1 MKLTFMEGKMFVRN
15 SKIAARLLLGLMLVV
30 AAVLKLLSIDN
41 FEIYIFSFNIFSFTL
56 TTVLS
61 RLLIAAEILLGLGL
75 IFKVHYRQVWWLTML
90 MMAGFTLF
98 LIYVMLF
105 RNDDNCNCF
114 GDLIK
119 LNPSESIYK
128 NIVSI
133 LLLLLIR
140 KEKDAV
146 YRLKFRKW
154 LIGISIA
161 VAVILPFVVFPMDS
175 LYNKIVSK
183 DDNINTVAF
192 ESSMN
197 DSVNI
202 IKLDFIH
209 ENDTVIVRRDSL
221 ARFDIS
227 DGRYIISYVSA
238 GCRFC
243 KMGAE
248 KLTMIFNRNN
258 ISERHLKFLIW
269 GYDAD
274 IIDFV
279 KETNTEDFEYWFIPP
294 LMSLD
299 VTFGKFPVFVWTDSG
314 AIANSGDSRDLAENE
329 IREFLK

>member
-1 MKLTFMEGKMFVRN
+1 MFVKN
-15 SKIAARLLLGLMLVV
+15 SKIAARLLLGLMLVT

-41 FEIYIFSFNIFSFTL
+41 FEIYIYSFNIFSFTL
-56 TTVLS
+56 TTVFS

-75 IFKVHYRQVWWLTML
+75 IFKVRYKEVWWLTML

-128 NIVSI
+128 NVVSI

-146 YRLKFRKW
+146 YKPKFKKW
-154 LIGISIA
+154 LTVISIA

-175 LYNKIVSK
+175 VYNKIVSK
-183 DDNINTVAF
+183 DNNINTVAF
-192 ESSMN
+192 ENSLH
-197 DSVNI
+197 DSINI
-202 IKLDFIH
+202 IKLDIIQ
-209 ENDTVIVRRDSL
+209 ENDTMIIRRDSL

-227 DGRYIISYVSA
+227 DDRYIISYVSA

-243 KMGAE
+243 KMGSE
-248 KLTMIFNRNN
+248 KLMMILERNE
-258 ISERHLKFLIW
+258 ISEEHLKFLIW

-274 IIDFV
+274 IIDFA
-279 KETNTEDFEYWFIPP
+279 KETNTMDCEYWFIPP

-299 VTFGKFPVFVWTDSG
+299 ITFGKFPVFVWTDSG
-314 AIANSGDSRDLAENE
+314 AIANSGDSRDLTEGE
-329 IREFLK
+329 IREYLK

>member
-1 MKLTFMEGKMFVRN
+1 MFVKN
-15 SKIAARLLLGLMLVV
+15 SKIAARLLLGLMLVT

-41 FEIYIFSFNIFSFTL
+41 FEIYIYSFNIFSFTL
-56 TTVLS
+56 TTVFS

-75 IFKVHYRQVWWLTML
+75 IFKVRYKEVWWLTML

-128 NIVSI
+128 NVVSI

-146 YRLKFRKW
+146 YKLKFRKW
-154 LIGISIA
+154 LTVISIA

-175 LYNKIVSK
+175 VYNKIVSK
-183 DDNINTVAF
+183 DNNINTVAF
-192 ESSMN
+192 ENSLH
-197 DSVNI
+197 DSINI
-202 IKLDFIH
+202 IKLDIIQ
-209 ENDTVIVRRDSL
+209 ENDTMIIRRDSL

-227 DGRYIISYVSA
+227 DDRYIISYVSA

-243 KMGAE
+243 KMGSE
-248 KLTMIFNRNN
+248 KLMMILERNE
-258 ISERHLKFLIW
+258 ISEEHLKFLIW

-274 IIDFV
+274 IIDFA
-279 KETNTEDFEYWFIPP
+279 KETNTMDCEYWFIPP

-299 VTFGKFPVFVWTDSG
+299 ITFGKFPVFVWTDSG
-314 AIANSGDSRDLAENE
+314 AIANSGDSRDLAEKE
-329 IREFLK
+329 IREYLK

>member
-1 MKLTFMEGKMFVRN
+1 MKEKMFVKN
-15 SKIAARLLLGLMLVV
+15 SKIAARLLLGLMLVT

-41 FEIYIFSFNIFSFTL
+41 FEIYIYSFNIFSFTL
-56 TTVLS
+56 TTVFS

-75 IFKVHYRQVWWLTML
+75 IFKVRYKEVWWLTML

-128 NIVSI
+128 NVVSI

-146 YRLKFRKW
+146 YKLKFRKW
-154 LIGISIA
+154 LTVISIA

-175 LYNKIVSK
+175 VYNKIVSK
-183 DDNINTVAF
+183 DNNINTVAF
-192 ESSMN
+192 ENSLH
-197 DSVNI
+197 DSINI
-202 IKLDFIH
+202 IKLDIIQ
-209 ENDTVIVRRDSL
+209 ENDTMIIRRDSL

-227 DGRYIISYVSA
+227 DDRYIISYVSA
-238 GCRFC
+238 GCKFC
-243 KMGAE
+243 KMGVE
-248 KLTMIFNRNN
+248 KLAMIFNRNK
-258 ISERHLKFLIW
+258 IGERHLKFLIW

-279 KETNTEDFEYWFIPP
+279 KETNTQGCEYWFISP

-299 VTFGKFPVFVWTDSG
+299 ITFGKFPVFVWTDSG
-314 AIANSGDSRDLAENE
+314 AIANSGDTRDLAENE
-329 IREFLK
+329 IREYLK

>member
-1 MKLTFMEGKMFVRN
+1 MEEKMFVKN
-15 SKIAARLLLGLMLVV
+15 SKIASRLLLGLMLVT

-41 FEIYIFSFNIFSFTL
+41 FEIYIYSFNVFSFTL
-56 TTVLS
+56 TTVFS

-75 IFKVHYRQVWWLTML
+75 IFKVRYKEVWWLTML

-146 YRLKFRKW
+146 YKLKFRKW
-154 LIGISIA
+154 LTVISIA

-175 LYNKIVSK
+175 VYNKIVSK
-183 DDNINTVAF
+183 DNNINTVAF
-192 ESSMN
+192 ENSLH
-197 DSVNI
+197 DSINI
-202 IKLDFIH
+202 IKLDIIQ
-209 ENDTVIVRRDSL
+209 ENDTMIIRRDSL

-227 DGRYIISYVSA
+227 DDRYIISYVSA
-238 GCRFC
+238 GCKFC
-243 KMGAE
+243 KMGSE
-248 KLTMIFNRNN
+248 KLMMILERSR
-258 ISERHLKFLIW
+258 ISEKHLKFFIW

-274 IIDFV
+274 IVEFV
-279 KETNTEDFEYWFIPP
+279 KETNTQGCEYWFIPP

-299 VTFGKFPVFVWTDSG
+299 ITFGKFPVFVWTDSG
-314 AIANSGDSRDLAENE
+314 AIANSGDTRDLAENE
-329 IREFLK
+329 IREYLK

>member
-1 MKLTFMEGKMFVRN
+1 MEEKNFVKN
-15 SKIAARLLLGLMLVV
+15 SKIASRLLLGLMLVT

-41 FEIYIFSFNIFSFTL
+41 FEIYIYSFNIFSFTL
-56 TTVLS
+56 TTVFS

-75 IFKVHYRQVWWLTML
+75 IFKVRYKEVWWLTML

-128 NIVSI
+128 NVVSI

-146 YRLKFRKW
+146 YKPKFKKW
-154 LIGISIA
+154 LTVISIA

-175 LYNKIVSK
+175 VYNKIVSK
-183 DDNINTVAF
+183 DNNINTVAF
-192 ESSMN
+192 ENSLH
-197 DSVNI
+197 DSINI
-202 IKLDFIH
+202 VKLDIIQ
-209 ENDTVIVRRDSL
+209 ENDTMIIRRDSL
-221 ARFDIS
+221 ARFNIS
-227 DGRYIISYVSA
+227 DDRYIISYVSA

-243 KMGAE
+243 KMGSE
-248 KLTMIFNRNN
+248 KLMMILERNE
-258 ISERHLKFLIW
+258 ISEEHLKFLIW

-274 IIDFV
+274 IIDFA
-279 KETNTEDFEYWFIPP
+279 KETNTMDCEYWFIPP

-299 VTFGKFPVFVWTDSG
+299 ITFGKFPVFVWTDSG
-314 AIANSGDSRDLAENE
+314 AIANSGDSRDLAEKE
-329 IREFLK
+329 IREYLK

>member
-1 MKLTFMEGKMFVRN
+1 MEEKMFVKN
-15 SKIAARLLLGLMLVV
+15 SKIAARLLLGLMLVT

-41 FEIYIFSFNIFSFTL
+41 FEIYIYSFDIFSFTL
-56 TTVLS
+56 TTVFS

-75 IFKVHYRQVWWLTML
+75 IFKVRYKELWWLTML

-146 YRLKFRKW
+146 YKPKFRKW
-154 LIGISIA
+154 LTGMSIA
-161 VAVILPFVVFPMDS
+161 AAVILPFVVFPMDS
-175 LYNKIVSK
+175 VYNKIVSK
-183 DDNINTVAF
+183 DNNINTMAF
-192 ESSMN
+192 ENSLH
-197 DSVNI
+197 DSINI
-202 IKLDFIH
+202 VKLDFIR
-209 ENDTVIVRRDSL
+209 ENDTLIIQRDSL

-227 DGRYIISYVSA
+227 DDRYIISYVSA

-248 KLTMIFNRNN
+248 KLAMIFNRNN
-258 ISERHLKFLIW
+258 ISERRLKFLIW

-274 IIDFV
+274 IIDFA
-279 KETNTEDFEYWFIPP
+279 KETNTMDCEYWFISP
-294 LMSLD
+294 MTSLD
-299 VTFGKFPVFVWTDSG
+299 ITFGRFPVFAWTDSG

-329 IREFLK
+329 IRQFLK

>member
-1 MKLTFMEGKMFVRN
+1 MFVKN
-15 SKIAARLLLGLMLVV
+15 SKIAARLLLGLMLVT

-41 FEIYIFSFNIFSFTL
+41 FEIYIYSFNIFSFTL
-56 TTVLS
+56 TTVFS

-75 IFKVHYRQVWWLTML
+75 IFKVRYKEVWWLTML

-128 NIVSI
+128 NVVSI

-146 YRLKFRKW
+146 YKPKFKKW
-154 LIGISIA
+154 LTVISIA

-175 LYNKIVSK
+175 VYNKIVSK
-183 DDNINTVAF
+183 DNNINTVAF
-192 ESSMN
+192 ENSLH
-197 DSVNI
+197 DSINI
-202 IKLDFIH
+202 VKLDIIQ
-209 ENDTVIVRRDSL
+209 ENDTMIIRRDSL
-221 ARFDIS
+221 ARFNIS
-227 DGRYIISYVSA
+227 DDRYIISYVSA

-243 KMGAE
+243 KMGSE
-248 KLTMIFNRNN
+248 KLMMILERNE
-258 ISERHLKFLIW
+258 ISEEHLKFLIW

-274 IIDFV
+274 IIDFA
-279 KETNTEDFEYWFIPP
+279 KETNTMDCEYWFIPP

-299 VTFGKFPVFVWTDSG
+299 ITFGKFPVFVWTDSG
-314 AIANSGDSRDLAENE
+314 AIANSGDSRDLAEKE
-329 IREFLK
+329 IREYLK

>member
-1 MKLTFMEGKMFVRN
+1 
-15 SKIAARLLLGLMLVV
+15 
-30 AAVLKLLSIDN
+30 
-41 FEIYIFSFNIFSFTL
+41 
-56 TTVLS
+56 
-61 RLLIAAEILLGLGL
+61 
-75 IFKVHYRQVWWLTML
+75 ML

-128 NIVSI
+128 NVVSI

-146 YRLKFRKW
+146 YKLKFRKW
-154 LIGISIA
+154 LTVISIA

-175 LYNKIVSK
+175 VYNKIVSK
-183 DDNINTVAF
+183 DNNINTVAF
-192 ESSMN
+192 ENSLH
-197 DSVNI
+197 DTINI
-202 IKLDFIH
+202 IKLDIIQ
-209 ENDTVIVRRDSL
+209 ENDTMIIRRDSL

-227 DGRYIISYVSA
+227 DDRYIISYVSA
-238 GCRFC
+238 GCKFC
-243 KMGAE
+243 KMGSE
-248 KLTMIFNRNN
+248 KLMMILERSR
-258 ISERHLKFLIW
+258 ISEKHLKFFIW

-274 IIDFV
+274 IVEFV
-279 KETNTEDFEYWFIPP
+279 KETNTQGCEYWFISP

-299 VTFGKFPVFVWTDSG
+299 ITFGKFPVFVWTDSG
-314 AIANSGDSRDLAENE
+314 AIANSGDTRDLAENE

>member
-1 MKLTFMEGKMFVRN
+1 MFVKN
-15 SKIAARLLLGLMLVV
+15 SKIAARLLLGLMLVT

-41 FEIYIFSFNIFSFTL
+41 FEIYIYSFNIFSFTL
-56 TTVLS
+56 TTVFS

-75 IFKVHYRQVWWLTML
+75 IFKVRYKELWWLTML

-105 RNDDNCNCF
+105 RNDGNCNCF

-128 NIVSI
+128 NVVSI

-146 YRLKFRKW
+146 YKPKFRKW
-154 LIGISIA
+154 LTGISIA

-175 LYNKIVSK
+175 VYNKIVSK
-183 DDNINTVAF
+183 DNNINTMAF
-192 ESSMN
+192 ENSLH
-197 DSVNI
+197 DSINI
-202 IKLDFIH
+202 VKLDIIQK
-209 ENDTVIVRRDSL
+209 NDTMIIRRDSL

-227 DGRYIISYVSA
+227 DDRYIISYVSA

-248 KLTMIFNRNN
+248 KLAMIFNRNN
-258 ISERHLKFLIW
+258 VSGRHLKFLIW

-299 VTFGKFPVFVWTDSG
+299 ITFGKFPVFVWTDSG
-314 AIANSGDSRDLAENE
+314 VIANSGDSRDLAENE
-329 IREFLK
+329 IRQYLK

>member
-1 MKLTFMEGKMFVRN
+1 MEEKNFVRN
-15 SKIAARLLLGLMLVV
+15 SKIAARLLLGLMFVM

-41 FEIYIFSFNIFSFTL
+41 FEIYIYSFNIFSFTL
-56 TTVLS
+56 TTVFS

-75 IFKVHYRQVWWLTML
+75 IFKVRYKEVWWLTML

-128 NIVSI
+128 NVVSI

-146 YRLKFRKW
+146 YKLKFRKW
-154 LIGISIA
+154 LTVISIA

-175 LYNKIVSK
+175 VYNKIVSK
-183 DDNINTVAF
+183 DNNINTVAF
-192 ESSMN
+192 ENSLH
-197 DSVNI
+197 DSINI
-202 IKLDFIH
+202 VKLDIIQ
-209 ENDTVIVRRDSL
+209 ENDTMIIRRDSL

-227 DGRYIISYVSA
+227 DDRYIISYVSA

-243 KMGAE
+243 KMGSE
-248 KLTMIFNRNN
+248 KLMMILERNE
-258 ISERHLKFLIW
+258 ISEEHLKFLIW

-274 IIDFV
+274 IIDFA
-279 KETNTEDFEYWFIPP
+279 KETNTMDCEYWFIPP

-299 VTFGKFPVFVWTDSG
+299 ITFGKFPVFVWTDGG

-329 IREFLK
+329 IRQYLK

>member
-1 MKLTFMEGKMFVRN
+1 MFVKN
-15 SKIAARLLLGLMLVV
+15 SKIAARLLLGLMLVT
-30 AAVLKLLSIDN
+30 AAVFKLLSIDN
-41 FEIYIFSFNIFSFTL
+41 FEIYIYSFDIFSFTL
-56 TTVLS
+56 TTVFS

-75 IFKVHYRQVWWLTML
+75 IFKVRYKELWWLTML

-119 LNPSESIYK
+119 LNPLESIYK

-146 YRLKFRKW
+146 YKPKFRKW
-154 LIGISIA
+154 LTGISIA

-175 LYNKIVSK
+175 VYNKIVSK
-183 DDNINTVAF
+183 DNNINTMAF
-192 ESSMN
+192 ENSLH
-197 DSVNI
+197 DSINI

-209 ENDTVIVRRDSL
+209 ENDTLIIRRDSL

-227 DGRYIISYVSA
+227 DDRYIISYVSA
-238 GCRFC
+238 GCKFC
-243 KMGAE
+243 KMGSE
-248 KLTMIFNRNN
+248 KLMMIFNRNN
-258 ISERHLKFLIW
+258 ISERRLKFLIW

-274 IIDFV
+274 IIDFA
-279 KETNTEDFEYWFIPP
+279 KETNTMDCEYWFIPP

-299 VTFGKFPVFVWTDSG
+299 ITFGRFPVFVWTDSG

-329 IREFLK
+329 IRQFLK

>member
-1 MKLTFMEGKMFVRN
+1 MEEKMLVKN
-15 SKIAARLLLGLMLVV
+15 SKIAVRLFLGLMLVA

-41 FEIYIFSFNIFSFTL
+41 FEIYIFSFNIFGFTL
-56 TTVLS
+56 TTVFS

-75 IFKVHYRQVWWLTML
+75 IFKVHYKQTWWLTML
-90 MMAGFTLF
+90 MMSGFTLF
-98 LIYVMLF
+98 LIYVMIF

-128 NIVSI
+128 NAVSI

-146 YRLKFRKW
+146 YKPKFRKW
-154 LIGISIA
+154 LTGMSIA
-161 VAVILPFVVFPMDS
+161 VAVILPFIVFPMDS
-175 LYNKIVSK
+175 VYNKIVSK
-183 DDNINTVAF
+183 DNNINTVAF
-192 ESSMN
+192 DNSLH

-202 IKLDFIH
+202 IKLDFLQ
-209 ENDTVIVRRDSL
+209 ENDTMIVRRDSL

-227 DGRYIISYVSA
+227 GDKYIIGYVSA

-248 KLTMIFNRNN
+248 KLMMILERNR
-258 ISERHLKFLIW
+258 ISEEHLKFLIW

-274 IIDFV
+274 IVEFV
-279 KETNTEDFEYWFIPP
+279 KETNTQGCEYWFISP
-294 LMSLD
+294 MTSLD
-299 VTFGKFPVFVWTDSG
+299 ITFGRFPVFAWTDSG
-314 AIANSGDSRDLAENE
+314 TLTNSSDSRGLSENE
-329 IREFLK
+329 IRQYLK